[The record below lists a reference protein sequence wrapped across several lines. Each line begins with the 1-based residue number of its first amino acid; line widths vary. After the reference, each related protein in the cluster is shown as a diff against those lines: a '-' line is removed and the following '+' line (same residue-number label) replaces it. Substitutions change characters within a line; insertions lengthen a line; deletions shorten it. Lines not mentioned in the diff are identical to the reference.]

1 MKNLKLSSQQSV
13 QLDLQ
18 FEGET
23 LLLSA
28 FDIEHNRIFFASSA
42 NVIYTLQL
50 PLSQHL
56 YEKGVPWSKA
66 LLSSEPEPI
75 DLEPGDSIVAMD
87 YLIEKEAL
95 MVGTSSGCLV
105 LLIMDSRM
113 TELIGR
119 VEGGVKS
126 IASSPDGALF
136 AVTTGSGQLLVM
148 THDWEV
154 LYETALDPQ
163 LSDNVFMD
171 DMDGSPGNGFQSSIS
186 WRVDGKYFATL
197 GGVHDSSSLQK
208 LRVWERESGML
219 HSASNS
225 KTFMGKTL
233 DWMPSGAKLAA
244 VCDRRA
250 ENKCPLIVFFEKN
263 GLERNSFSIDEPAET
278 TIEILKWNCNSDL
291 LAASVTCD
299 QYDAIKIW
307 SFSNYHC
314 YLKQEVR
321 YSKKDEV
328 KFAWNPTKPLH
339 LICWTLSGMIISYN
353 FVWMSAVTETTT
365 ALVIDKSSVL
375 VTPLALSLMPP
386 PMSLFSL
393 KFHTAVQDIAFISKS
408 AKNYMAAHL
417 SDGSLCAVELPT
429 MDLWDQF
436 EGKEFGIGTCLSEL
450 NLGAFMHL
458 TWLDSHILLGVSC
471 CQATN
476 CSMSLREDVLA
487 HQQQKHANNYYLQ
500 EIELVCSEDSVPG
513 SVSSSGW
520 RAKISNTLSLEG
532 PVIGIVPNPAK
543 RSSAFVQMNGGS
555 VFEYTSNMSTMRVSA
570 GSHSREFDSAYGFP
584 SSCPW
589 MKAVAIHDKGVMG
602 SLLFGL
608 DDSGRLH
615 VGRRVLCNSCSSFS
629 FYSNTCRVTEV
640 VSHLILTTKQDLLF
654 IISIDDILHGDPEV
668 KFGSYSSSQ
677 NQGKENK
684 EYVNIWERGATV
696 IGVMHGD
703 EAAVLLQTNRGNL
716 ECIYPR
722 KLVLVSIINALVQGR
737 FRDAMLMV
745 RRHRI
750 DFNVIIDYCGW
761 KTFLKSAAEFV
772 SQVNNLGHITD
783 FVCSIK
789 NENVI
794 NTLYKPYISPPTLTE
809 NSTGQSEGSQGFG
822 TENKIFSVLL
832 AVRRALEERMKES
845 PERELCILTTLAR
858 SEPPALEE
866 ALNRIKVIRQLELSG
881 VDDGRQRS
889 YPSAEES
896 LKHLLWL
903 TDPEAVYEAALG
915 LYDLNL
921 AAIVALNSQK
931 DPKEFLPFLK
941 GLENLPPA
949 VMRYTID
956 LRLRR
961 YESALKHIVSAGDA
975 YYEDCIN
982 LLKNNPELFPL
993 GLQLFTDDIKRRQ
1006 VQEAWGD
1013 HLHAEKCFEDAGVAY
1028 LCCSSYQKALRAYR
1042 ACGDW
1047 RDLFIVAGLLKLGKE
1062 EILHLANEL
1071 CEEFQ
1076 ALGNPAEAAKIALE
1090 YCADVARG
1098 VNYFIMAREWDEA
1111 LRVAFMNEREDLI
1124 SDVKDATLE
1133 CATTLISEYKEGT
1146 EKVGKYLA
1154 RYLAVRQRR
1163 IVLAA
1168 RIQSEDRLVN
1178 DADYDTVSETSSR
1191 FSEMS
1196 AYTTRTAKDSV
1207 ASISS
1212 STASKSRDIRRQRHK
1227 GGKIRAGSPG
1237 EEMALVEHLKG
1248 MSLTASAQ
1256 HELKSLLKAL
1266 VMLGKEEIAQQIQS
1280 VGDHFQ
1286 LTQEAAVKL
1295 AEDTMTNETVD
1306 ENTHT
1311 LEHYVK
1317 KLRAPHHL
1325 QALCWQ
1331 SKVLM
1336 PPLQGHRNTGG

>member
-1 MKNLKLSSQQSV
+1 MKNLKLSSQHSA

-28 FDIEHNRIFFASSA
+28 FDVEHNRIFFASSGNA
-42 NVIYTLQL
+42 IYTLQL

-66 LLSSEPEPI
+66 LLSSEAEQI
-75 DLEPGDSIVAMD
+75 DLEAGDSIVAMD
-87 YLIEKEAL
+87 YLIEREAL

-105 LLIMDSRM
+105 LFIVDSRM
-113 TELIGR
+113 TDHIGR

-136 AVTTGSGQLLVM
+136 TVTTGSGQLLVM

-163 LSDNVFMD
+163 LSSNVVVD
-171 DMDGSPGNGFQSSIS
+171 DTDGSPGNGFPSSIS
-186 WRVDGKYFATL
+186 WRGDGKYFATL

-219 HSASNS
+219 HSASDS
-225 KTFMGKTL
+225 KSFMGKSL

-244 VCDRRA
+244 VYDRRA

-263 GLERNSFSIDEPAET
+263 GLERSSFFIDEPAET
-278 TIEILKWNCNSDL
+278 TIKILKWNCNSDL

-299 QYDAIKIW
+299 RYDAIKIW
-307 SFSNYHC
+307 SFSNYHW
-314 YLKQEVR
+314 YLKQEIR

-328 KFAWNPTKPLH
+328 KFTWDPTKPLH
-339 LICWTLSGMIISYN
+339 LICWTLSGMIISYK
-353 FVWMSAVTETTT
+353 FVWITAVTETTI
-365 ALVIDKSSVL
+365 AFVIDNSNVL
-375 VTPLALSLMPP
+375 VTPLSLTLMPP
-386 PMSLFSL
+386 PMSLFNL
-393 KFHTAVQDIAFISKS
+393 KFHTAVQDIAFLSKS
-408 AKNYMAAHL
+408 SKNYMAAYL

-436 EGKEFGIGTCLSEL
+436 EGKELGIETCLSDL
-450 NLGAFMHL
+450 NLGTFMHL

-471 CQATN
+471 RQTNN

-513 SVSSSGW
+513 SVCSSGW
-520 RAKISNTLSLEG
+520 HAKISNTLSLEG
-532 PVIGIVPNPAK
+532 PVIGIVPNPVK

-555 VFEYTSNMSTMRVSA
+555 IFEYTSNMKTMRVSA
-570 GSHSREFDSAYGFP
+570 GSHPREFDSAFGFP

-589 MKAVAIHDKGVMG
+589 MKAVVVHENGIMK

-608 DDSGRLH
+608 DDNDRLH
-615 VGRRVLCNSCSSFS
+615 VGKRVLCNNCSSFS
-629 FYSNTCRVTEV
+629 FYYNTCAVTEV

-654 IISIDDILHGDPEV
+654 IISIDDILHGDLVV
-668 KFGSYSSSQ
+668 KFESYSSQ
-677 NQGKENK
+677 NQGEENK
-684 EYVNIWERGATV
+684 EYVNIWERGAKLL
-696 IGVMHGD
+696 GVMHGD
-703 EAAVLLQTNRGNL
+703 EAAAILQTNRGNL

-750 DFNVIIDYCGW
+750 DFNVIVDYCGW

-809 NSTGQSEGSQGFG
+809 NPTKQSAGSQGFG
-822 TENKIFSVLL
+822 TESKIFSVLL
-832 AVRRALEERMKES
+832 AVRRALEERIQES
-845 PERELCILTTLAR
+845 PARELCILTTLAR

-881 VDDGRQRS
+881 VDDGRRRS

-941 GLENLPPA
+941 GLENLSPS
-949 VMRYTID
+949 VLRYTID
-956 LRLRR
+956 LRLHR

-975 YYEDCIN
+975 YYEDCMN

-993 GLQLFTDDIKRRQ
+993 GLQLFTDHIKRRQ

-1013 HLHAEKCFEDAGVAY
+1013 HLHAEKCFEDAAVAY

-1047 RDLFIVAGLLKLGKE
+1047 RDLFTVAGLLKLGKE
-1062 EILHLANEL
+1062 EIHHLANEL

-1090 YCADVARG
+1090 YCSDVARG
-1098 VNYFIMAREWDEA
+1098 VSYFIMAREWEEA
-1111 LRVAFMNEREDLI
+1111 LRIAYMNGREDLI
-1124 SDVKDATLE
+1124 SDVKDAALE

-1178 DADYDTVSETSSR
+1178 DADYDTVSETSRS
-1191 FSEMS
+1191 FSDMS
-1196 AYTTRTAKDSV
+1196 AYTRRTAKDSV
-1207 ASISS
+1207 ASISP
-1212 STASKSRDIRRQRHK
+1212 STASKSRDMRRQRHK

-1248 MSLTASAQ
+1248 MSLTAGAQ
-1256 HELKSLLKAL
+1256 RELKSLLKAL
-1266 VMLGKEEIAQQIQS
+1266 VMLGKEEIAQQMQY
-1280 VGDHFQ
+1280 VGENFQ
-1286 LTQEAAVKL
+1286 LTQQAAAKL

-1306 ENTHT
+1306 ENAHT
-1311 LEHYVK
+1311 LEHYIK
-1317 KLRAPHHL
+1317 KLRAPLHL

-1331 SKVLM
+1331 SKVLLS
-1336 PPLQGHRNTGG
+1336 PLQGHRNIGG